1 MHFENVFHSSES
13 TSTKFVNV
21 TVYAFA
27 IVAIVMSAVAQ
38 ADSVNSP
45 NITLNVDTNRATAT
59 GAGAGNTSI
68 VINTITIAE
77 TMLPEYSSGAGK
89 AISIKARPG
98 FQFDPTSNVT
108 AQSATIGFNGGGL
121 NAVATVV
128 PSGAADEVITFSLT
142 SGTNTAVQ
150 DIIRI
155 NGIRIRILSAAGAAG
170 PAQTTLQLTTSTAG
184 GAFTNQSIVAA
195 NIQKGNPDHL
205 VFVAQPGT
213 NQAGADL
220 LPSVKIVD
228 FGGNL
233 LTDIVRPISLA
244 IQTNP
249 GAATLNGTTSRNS
262 AAGLATWVDADNLN
276 ITVAATGYTLRATNT
291 GDAFLTGNTVDSE
304 PFDILAGAANHLL
317 ITQQPVNTAAG
328 DDILIAV
335 SVFDA
340 MDNLVTMTPT
350 DVSIE
355 AAINPG
361 GWPLLSANGLT
372 KATVNGVATWAA
384 ADDLRITKA
393 VADYRLA
400 ASGVGSPVFS
410 DLFDI
415 TPGTATMLQFVQQ
428 PTNTAQNAFIDPPVT
443 VEVTDIFSN
452 RTDTA
457 VDIQLAL
464 ATAPCGGTLT
474 GGAATSA
481 AGLATF
487 GTLGSDTACDGN
499 GLDASATGFVGASSD
514 LFNVTAVAAPG
525 GADACGAACGAG
537 AGSALVPFLLIG
549 LMRPGRRFRNGFN
562 LG

>member
-1 MHFENVFHSSES
+1 MLIGKAQL
-13 TSTKFVNV
+13 TSNYRYV
-21 TVYAFA
+21 TWLVSVSILLSCQTAH
-27 IVAIVMSAVAQ
+27 

-59 GAGAGNTSI
+59 GPGAGNTSV
-68 VINTITIAE
+68 VINTITLAE
-77 TMLPEYSSGAGK
+77 ISLPEYSSGAGK
-89 AISIKARPG
+89 AVSIKAKPG

-108 AQSATIGFNGGGL
+108 AQSATIGINNGAL
-121 NAVATVV
+121 NAVASVT
-128 PSGAADEVITFSLT
+128 PSGAADEVITFFLT

-155 NGIRIRILSAAGAAG
+155 NGVRVRILGAAGAAG
-170 PAQTTLQLTTSTAG
+170 PAQTTMLLTTSTAG
-184 GAFTNQSIVAA
+184 GAFTNQGIVAA

-205 VFVAQPGT
+205 EFVAQPGT

-220 LPSVKIVD
+220 LPAVKVVD

-233 LTDIVRPISLA
+233 LTDIIRPISLA

-249 GAATLNGTTSRNS
+249 GAATLNGTTTRNS
-262 AAGLATWVDADNLN
+262 AAGVATWVDADNLN
-276 ITVAATGYTLRATNT
+276 ITVAATGYVLRATNT
-291 GDAFLTGNTVDSE
+291 GDALLASNTVDSE

-317 ITQQPVNTAAG
+317 FTQQPVNTVAG
-328 DDILIAV
+328 EDILIAV
-335 SVFDA
+335 SVFDS
-340 MDNLVTMTPT
+340 MDNLVTLTPT

-361 GWPLLSANGLT
+361 GWPLLSTNGLT
-372 KATVNGVATWAA
+372 KATVNGVATWTA

-410 DLFDI
+410 DLFDV
-415 TPGTATMLQFVQQ
+415 TPGTATTLQFVQQ

-443 VEVTDIFSN
+443 VEVTDNFSN
-452 RTDTA
+452 RTDSA
-457 VDIQLAL
+457 VDIQMAL
-464 ATAPCGGTLT
+464 GTAPCGGTLA

-487 GTLGSDTACDGN
+487 GTLTIDTSCDGN
-499 GLDASATGFVGASSD
+499 GLDASATGLVGASSN
-514 LFNVTAVAAPG
+514 LFNVTVVAAPG

-537 AGSALVPFLLIG
+537 AGGAMVPILLIG
-549 LMRPGRRFRNGFN
+549 LRLGRRKR
-562 LG
+562 

>member
-1 MHFENVFHSSES
+1 MRWSSRFPSFRSNVPSIPAWLLASL
-13 TSTKFVNV
+13 V
-21 TVYAFA
+21 
-27 IVAIVMSAVAQ
+27 AVAAIGNHPTQ

-45 NITLNVDTNRATAT
+45 NITLNVDANRATAT
-59 GAGAGNTSI
+59 GAGAGNTSL

-98 FQFDPTSNVT
+98 FQFDPASNVT
-108 AQSATIGFNGGGL
+108 AQSATIGINGGGL
-121 NAVATVV
+121 NAVASVT
-128 PSGAADEVITFSLT
+128 PAGTADEVITFNFT

-150 DIIRI
+150 DIVRI
-155 NGIRIRILSAAGAAG
+155 NGIRVRIISAAGAAG
-170 PAQTTLQLTTSTAG
+170 PAQTTLTVTTSTAG
-184 GAFTNQSIVAA
+184 GAFTDQGIVAA

-205 VFVAQPGT
+205 AFVTQPGT
-213 NQAGADL
+213 NQAGVDL
-220 LPSVKIVD
+220 LPVVKIVD

-233 LTDIVRPISLA
+233 LTDFVRPISLA

-249 GAATLNGTTSRNS
+249 GAATLNGTTTRNS
-262 AAGLATWVDADNLN
+262 FAGLATWVDADNLN

-291 GDAFLTGNTVDSE
+291 GDAFLTSNTIDSE

-328 DDILIAV
+328 EDILIAV
-335 SVFDA
+335 SVFDS

-350 DVSIE
+350 NVTID
-355 AAINPG
+355 AAVNPG

-400 ASGVGSPVFS
+400 ASGAGSPVFS

-415 TPGTATMLQFVQQ
+415 TPGTATTLQFIQQ

-457 VDIQLAL
+457 VDVQLTL
-464 ATAPCGGTLT
+464 ATAPCGGTLA

-487 GTLGSDTACDGN
+487 GTLTIDTACDGN
-499 GLDASATGFVGASSD
+499 GLDASSTGLVGASSN

-537 AGSALVPFLLIG
+537 AGGAMVPILLIG
-549 LMRPGRRFRNGFN
+549 LRLGRRKR
-562 LG
+562 